1 MKINEILV
9 EGPLGTLGGIAG
21 SVAKGIG
28 KGLANAVAPGAADKL
43 KNTAYSY
50 NNRVKSSTDAELDAN
65 KANIATAASDASA
78 AKMQAANDAAN
89 SAHAAA
95 KRARFIAVIKQQADR
110 QGSISMTDIGK
121 QIPKQGE
128 YADPARRREAIKNVA
143 QELQQQGVTVTATT
157 TPVTAAAPTAPAT
170 DEPYS
175 IGGQQLDPTKPG
187 DKAII
192 DKLKTAQA
200 TKPKTAPATNPNQPA
215 AGKFDWD
222 EEVHTTDANT
232 PAPSGWVKL
241 KIPPSIQPGKESPY
255 RLVHQKYAQDW
266 IANGWVLAK

>member
-1 MKINEILV
+1 MKINEILA
-9 EGPLGTLGGIAG
+9 EAG
-21 SVAKGIG
+21 KTYNSGAKSALSSFLRGAGATQGADAIDAY
-28 KGLANAVAPGAADKL
+28 KTANATNPNV
-43 KNTAYSY
+43 
-50 NNRVKSSTDAELDAN
+50 RQ
-65 KANIATAASDASA
+65 ISDLETNA
-78 AKMQAANDAAN
+78 
-89 SAHAAA
+89 AAA

-128 YADPARRREAIKNVA
+128 YADPIRRREAIKNVA
-143 QELQQQGVTVTATT
+143 QELQQQGVTVTASNTPTTAPQT
-157 TPVTAAAPTAPAT
+157 TPTT

-266 IANGWVLAK
+266 IANGWVSAK

>member
-1 MKINEILV
+1 MKINEILAEARSV
-9 EGPLGTLGGIAG
+9 KLKGTTPSSRSNSALGSFLRGAG
-21 SVAKGIG
+21 MAQGADAVDAY
-28 KGLANAVAPGAADKL
+28 ANANAFAPGVRQTK
-43 KNTAYSY
+43 KIGN
-50 NNRVKSSTDAELDAN
+50 LDAQR
-65 KANIATAASDASA
+65 KLDAKTAAAE
-78 AKMQAANDAAN
+78 
-89 SAHAAA
+89 A

-121 QIPKQGE
+121 RIPKQGE
-128 YADPARRREAIKNVA
+128 YADPTRRREAINNVA
-143 QELQQQGVTVTATT
+143 QELKQQGVTVTASNTPTTAPQT
-157 TPVTAAAPTAPAT
+157 TPTT

>member
-1 MKINEILV
+1 MKINEIVV
-9 EGPLGTLGGIAG
+9 EGALGTIGGIAG

-28 KGLANAVAPGAADKL
+28 KGVVDAMAPGAVDKI
-43 KNTAYSY
+43 KGAKYAYD
-50 NNRVKSSTDAELDAN
+50 NRVKSSTSAELDAN
-65 KANIATAASDASA
+65 KADTATAASNASA
-78 AKMQAANDAAN
+78 SKMQTANDAAN
-89 SAHAAA
+89 SAHVAA

-128 YADPARRREAIKNVA
+128 YADPTRRREAIKNVA
-143 QELQQQGVTVTATT
+143 QELQQQGVTVTASNTPAVSTASTT
-157 TPVTAAAPTAPAT
+157 T
-170 DEPYS
+170 EPYS
-175 IGGQQLDPTKPG
+175 IGGQKLDPAKPG

-200 TKPKTAPATNPNQPA
+200 TKPATAQPT

-222 EEVHTTDANT
+222 EETHTTDETT
-232 PAPSGWVKL
+232 PAPAGWVKL
-241 KIPPSIQPGKESPY
+241 KIPPSIQPGNESPY

>member
-1 MKINEILV
+1 
-9 EGPLGTLGGIAG
+9 
-21 SVAKGIG
+21 
-28 KGLANAVAPGAADKL
+28 
-43 KNTAYSY
+43 
-50 NNRVKSSTDAELDAN
+50 
-65 KANIATAASDASA
+65 
-78 AKMQAANDAAN
+78 
-89 SAHAAA
+89 
-95 KRARFIAVIKQQADR
+95 
-110 QGSISMTDIGK
+110 MTDIGK
-121 QIPKQGE
+121 RIPKQGE
-128 YADPARRREAIKNVA
+128 YADPTRRREAINNVA
-143 QELQQQGVTVTATT
+143 QELKQQGVTVTASNTPTTAPQT
-157 TPVTAAAPTAPAT
+157 TPTT

>member
-9 EGPLGTLGGIAG
+9 ESPLGTIGGIAG

-28 KGLANAVAPGAADKL
+28 KGLVNAVAPGAADKL

-50 NNRVKSSTDAELDAN
+50 NNRVKSSTGAELD
-65 KANIATAASDASA
+65 
-78 AKMQAANDAAN
+78 
-89 SAHAAA
+89 AAA
-95 KRARFIAVIKQQADR
+95 KRARFIAVIKQRADR

-143 QELQQQGVTVTATT
+143 QELQQQGVTVTAAT
-157 TPVTAAAPTAPAT
+157 TPTATPAT
-170 DEPYS
+170 NEPYS
-175 IGGQQLDPTKPG
+175 IGGQQLDPNKPS

-200 TKPKTAPATNPNQPA
+200 AKPKTAQTTKPPRLKSQQPEQPTGYTYFTSPPTPPPEEQPVQQPA
-215 AGKFDWD
+215 ETPLPDISTLTP
-222 EEVHTTDANT
+222 EERAE
-232 PAPSGWVKL
+232 L
-241 KIPPSIQPGKESPY
+241 RR
-255 RLVHQKYAQDW
+255 RLQA
-266 IANGWVLAK
+266 A